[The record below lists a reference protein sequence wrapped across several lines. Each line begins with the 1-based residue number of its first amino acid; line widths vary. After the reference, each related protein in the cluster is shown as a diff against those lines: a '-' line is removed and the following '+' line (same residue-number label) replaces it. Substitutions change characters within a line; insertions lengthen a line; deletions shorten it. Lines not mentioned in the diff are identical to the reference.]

1 MIRGAIVHVI
11 NEQPLR
17 VDLRE
22 MPSATDGCL
31 VCTNIRLLNGRRP
44 AFVDNPDSWVL
55 LPLQHVRF
63 VEIPAS
69 SVGGAE
75 SEAVISDAAPPAG
88 KAEPEPEPD
97 LDLDEELLRRIRET

>member
-31 VCTNIRLLNGRRP
+31 VCTNVRLLNGRRP
-44 AFVDNPDSWVL
+44 AFVDDTDSWVL
-55 LPLQHVRF
+55 VPLQHVRF

-75 SEAVISDAAPPAG
+75 GEARVAAAEETTG
-88 KAEPEPEPD
+88 EAEPE
-97 LDLDEELLRRIRET
+97 LGLDEELLRRIRET

>member
-17 VDLRE
+17 VDLRD

-31 VCTNIRLLNGRRP
+31 ICTNVRLLNGRR
-44 AFVDNPDSWVL
+44 ATFVDDPDSWIL

-75 SEAVISDAAPPAG
+75 GEDLVPAVGETAG
-88 KAEPEPEPD
+88 KAEPD
-97 LDLDEELLRRIRET
+97 LGLGLDEELLRRIRET

>member
-17 VDLRE
+17 VDLRD

-31 VCTNIRLLNGRRP
+31 VCTNVRLLNGRRP
-44 AFVDNPDSWVL
+44 AFVDDADSWIL

-63 VEIPAS
+63 VEMPGS
-69 SVGGAE
+69 SVGGEEGEDLSSAPG
-75 SEAVISDAAPPAG
+75 EAAG
-88 KAEPEPEPD
+88 EAEPE
-97 LDLDEELLRRIRET
+97 LGLDEELLRRIRET

>member
-63 VEIPAS
+63 VEIPTS

-75 SEAVISDAAPPAG
+75 NEDVISDAAEPAG
-88 KAEPEPEPD
+88 DGEPE
-97 LDLDEELLRRIRET
+97 LDLDEDLLRRIRET